1 MGAEADLMELLKRL
15 DRLEHELKMLRL
27 VSPRRKALVSFRG
40 LAKLNVPLEELDKSI
55 ERARRSLF
63 RHE

>member
-1 MGAEADLMELLKRL
+1 MGAEANLMELLKRL

-40 LAKLNVPLEELDKSI
+40 WPS
-55 ERARRSLF
+55 
-63 RHE
+63 